1 MVFFHRIEPAPP
13 LATMLTGRIVD
24 VFDDVFSFRF
34 SGEQHVRPLTLSGIK
49 NGYKRYLKPG
59 DQAFINDIQ
68 IDPLKVRISV
78 TLYLDNFS
86 ISVNDLMMRNKKT
99 SCCSIC

>member
-1 MVFFHRIEPAPP
+1 MIFFHRIEPAPP
-13 LATMLTGRIVD
+13 RVMLAGRIVD
-24 VFDDVFSFRF
+24 VFDDFFTFRF

-68 IDPLKVRISV
+68 IDPLNVRISV
-78 TLYLDNFS
+78 TLYLNNFS
-86 ISVNDLMMRNKKT
+86 ISVNDLMRNNKKT